1 MAALGVDLRLG
12 AAASAEAVLALEPDA
27 VICATGS
34 RPITP
39 AVPGIDGPNVVQGW
53 DVLEGRAST
62 GERVAVISQ
71 EDHFETSNVAAF
83 LAAKGKKVE
92 IFHHW
97 LGIGSEIDRYSI
109 GMVMKQLEQGG
120 VMIHTGHILA
130 GVDGNALSFVSAFT
144 GEQGTVDGFDSVVLV
159 YGSAPD
165 TTLYDMLLGKVPSL
179 YLVGSAWVPRGIHEA
194 TEHGMKVGL
203 AV

>member
-39 AVPGIDGPNVVQGW
+39 AVPGSDGPNVVQGW

-62 GERVAVISQ
+62 SDRVAVVSQ
-71 EDHFETSNVAAF
+71 EDHFETPNVAAF

-120 VMIHTGHILA
+120 VKIHTGHILA

-144 GEQGTVDGFDSVVLV
+144 GEQGTVRRFRFSRPCLRLR
-159 YGSAPD
+159 AR
-165 TTLYDMLLGKVPSL
+165 YDALRHAARKGPVSL
-179 YLVGSAWVPRGIHEA
+179 PRGFGMGA
-194 TEHGMKVGL
+194 TRHP
-203 AV
+203 